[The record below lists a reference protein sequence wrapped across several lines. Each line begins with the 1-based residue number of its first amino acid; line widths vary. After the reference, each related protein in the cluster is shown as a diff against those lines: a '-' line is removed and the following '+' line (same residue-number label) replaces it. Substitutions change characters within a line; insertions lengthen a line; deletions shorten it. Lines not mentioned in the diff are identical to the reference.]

1 MLFKFFNDVLFDCI
15 LNYFVVGCCK
25 YSVWKHAS
33 NTGGPWMTTTQVTYP
48 KKMYATEKQHG
59 AKPQRILFIKDIIIN
74 FYFPLGT
81 TAFGMCHIG
90 TPSTVQG
97 AFFLDFF
104 VNILSDGS

>member
-48 KKMYATEKQHG
+48 KKMYATEKQHE

-74 FYFPLGT
+74 FYFPQELLPLVCVTLVLQAQCRGL
-81 TAFGMCHIG
+81 FSRFYCEH
-90 TPSTVQG
+90 S
-97 AFFLDFF
+97 F
-104 VNILSDGS
+104 